1 MSIVNGDMVEALVDH
16 CDELLEAIKGD
27 YKSWSDLSNRY
38 DGDTESRRAIRD
50 DMIAEFN
57 SNLHYFSGKKYI
69 KIVAK
74 NTVWGFVV
82 ACTNDKKFQFG
93 DLLKPAG
100 WAAPA
105 RNFSRGNIFGLDAKR
120 IRWSGCQ

>member
-1 MSIVNGDMVEALVDH
+1 MSIVKGDMVEALVDH

-27 YKSWSDLSNRY
+27 YKSWSDLSNKY

-50 DMIAEFN
+50 DMITEFN
-57 SNLHYFSGKKYI
+57 NNLHYFSGTKYI

-100 WAAPA
+100 WKAPA
-105 RNFSRGNIFGLDAKR
+105 RNFSRGNVFGLDAKR

>member
-1 MSIVNGDMVEALVDH
+1 MSIVKDEMVEALVDH

-27 YKSWSDLSNRY
+27 YKSWSDLSNKY

-50 DMIAEFN
+50 DMITEFN
-57 SNLHYFSGKKYI
+57 NNLHYFSGTKYI

-100 WAAPA
+100 WKAPA
-105 RNFSRGNIFGLDAKR
+105 RNFSRGNVFGLDAKR

>member
-105 RNFSRGNIFGLDAKR
+105 RNFSRGNVFGLDAKR

>member
-1 MSIVNGDMVEALVDH
+1 MSIVDGDMVEALVDH
-16 CDELLEAIKGD
+16 LDELLEAIRGD

-57 SNLHYFSGKKYI
+57 SNLHYNAGKKYI
-69 KIVAK
+69 KIWCK
-74 NTVWGFVV
+74 NTIWGFVV

-100 WAAPA
+100 WKTPA
-105 RNFSRGNIFGLDAKR
+105 RNFRRGNVFDLDAKR

>member
-1 MSIVNGDMVEALVDH
+1 MSMVNGEMVEALVDH
-16 CDELLEAIKGD
+16 LDELLEAIRSD

-57 SNLHYFSGKKYI
+57 SNLHYNAGKKYI
-69 KIVAK
+69 KIWCK
-74 NTVWGFVV
+74 NTIWGFVV

-100 WAAPA
+100 WKTPA
-105 RNFSRGNIFGLDAKR
+105 RNFRRGNVFDLDVKR

>member
-1 MSIVNGDMVEALVDH
+1 MSIVKGDMVEALVDH

-50 DMIAEFN
+50 DMIVEFN
-57 SNLHYFSGKKYI
+57 SNLHYCSGKKYI
-69 KIVAK
+69 KIVEK
-74 NTVWGFVV
+74 YTVWGFVV
-82 ACTNDKKFQFG
+82 ACTNDKKFKFG

-100 WAAPA
+100 WKAPA
-105 RNFSRGNIFGLDAKR
+105 RNFSKGNVFGLDAKR